1 MPVKIHGKEYY
12 TVAERLNELNK
23 HTEGQYSLETE
34 MVYFQDGMV
43 VFKATLQ
50 VGDSTYVGHAMEK
63 ESANMINKTSY
74 VEVAETSAIGRCL
87 ASAGY
92 LGSEFASADE
102 VATAIFNQEPS
113 KRLATDKQKNYI
125 RNLCQAKSVDADE
138 YVMEDMTMQ
147 EASDNI
153 EALQNIKVEV

>member
-43 VFKATLQ
+43 VFKASLQ

-102 VATAIFNQEPS
+102 VATAIYNQSPNS
-113 KRLATDKQKNYI
+113 QAASDKQINYI
-125 RNLCQAKSVDADE
+125 KKLCEKNGLQVDQ
-138 YVMEDMTMQ
+138 YVTKEMSMQ
-147 EASDNI
+147 TASEVI
-153 EALQNIKVEV
+153 EKLHNTI

>member
-23 HTEGQYSLETE
+23 HTEGQYSLETK

-43 VFKATLQ
+43 VFKASLQ

-102 VATAIFNQEPS
+102 VATAIYNQSPNS
-113 KRLATDKQKNYI
+113 QAASDKQINYI
-125 RNLCQAKSVDADE
+125 KKLCEKNGLQVDQ
-138 YVMEDMTMQ
+138 YVTKEMSMQ
-147 EASDNI
+147 TASEVI
-153 EALQNIKVEV
+153 EKLHNTI

>member
-102 VATAIFNQEPS
+102 VATAIYNQSPNS
-113 KRLATDKQKNYI
+113 QAASDKQINYI
-125 RNLCQAKSVDADE
+125 KKLCEKNGLQVDQ
-138 YVMEDMTMQ
+138 YVTKEMSMQ
-147 EASDNI
+147 TASEVI
-153 EALQNIKVEV
+153 EKLHNTI